1 MWLYVTFFISFFFNH
16 IVSNLGLSGT
26 WDLKFLGPY
35 RIISRTYSAEE
46 NSPNQFIKCAR
57 YILIVKV
64 PDVSLEVS
72 MERLFDWRA
81 DNGISCGGYPLSLA
95 LWAVIISYRRYEKG
109 LMSIPHLFLNL
120 VVALVRYLFFVY
132 KNIESYLS
140 PYIWA
145 ISSCL
150 FIARS
155 WL

>member
-1 MWLYVTFFISFFFNH
+1 MTSESTFSFFFIH

-26 WDLKFLGPY
+26 WDSQYLGPD

-46 NSPNQFIKCAR
+46 NSPNQFMKCAR
-57 YILIVKV
+57 YILIVKA

-72 MERLFDWRA
+72 MERLFDWRV
-81 DNGISCGGYPLSLA
+81 DNAISCGGYPLSLA
-95 LWAVIISYRRYEKG
+95 LRAVIISYRRYEKG
-109 LMSIPHLFLNL
+109 LMSIPQLFLNQ

-155 WL
+155 